1 MKVGEYKLEIS
12 VQLNGVGSFYAL
24 STSPFFIRCHVT
36 TTDPRWT
43 TITGP
48 GQNMAV
54 AGIPNTFLVTVFDE
68 GKNQQQIGG
77 DAITV
82 SIKSKDGLV
91 IINEIEVFD
100 NNDGTYKVKY
110 EVDNSLGVGE
120 LYDVKVT
127 TNGNLANTKSEV
139 LDVSPNES
147 NPLTSL
153 LTETSTPLTIEHP
166 HTFNF

>member
-1 MKVGEYKLEIS
+1 M
-12 VQLNGVGSFYAL
+12 
-24 STSPFFIRCHVT
+24 
-36 TTDPRWT
+36 
-43 TITGP
+43 
-48 GQNMAV
+48 
-54 AGIPNTFLVTVFDE
+54 
-68 GKNQQQIGG
+68 
-77 DAITV
+77 
-82 SIKSKDGLV
+82 

-120 LYDVKVT
+120 LYDVKVV
-127 TNGNLANTKSEV
+127 TNGDFTNTKSEV

>member
-1 MKVGEYKLEIS
+1 MKVGQYKLEIS

-48 GQNMAV
+48 GKNMAV

-68 GKNQQQIGG
+68 GKNQQQTGG

-82 SIKSKDGLV
+82 SI
-91 IINEIEVFD
+91 
-100 NNDGTYKVKY
+100 
-110 EVDNSLGVGE
+110 
-120 LYDVKVT
+120 
-127 TNGNLANTKSEV
+127 
-139 LDVSPNES
+139 ES
-147 NPLTSL
+147 
-153 LTETSTPLTIEHP
+153 
-166 HTFNF
+166 